1 MLNGSSGE
9 VVRELFEEY
18 SDDVYRYAA
27 WMLRDSQEAED
38 VTQEVFLKV
47 MRSWGSFRGNAS
59 VRTWL
64 WSIVRNTV
72 ADEIRRRGRFRSWLR
87 SVEMD
92 QASSLVGA
100 TETLGLSE
108 MEGDI
113 LELSIPQRQV
123 VLFRIIHGLS
133 TKETATVLG
142 WSDSKV
148 RTTLHRAIKRLRL
161 RMVGEETMEGGYY
174 HE

>member
-1 MLNGSSGE
+1 
-9 VVRELFEEY
+9 
-18 SDDVYRYAA
+18 
-27 WMLRDSQEAED
+27 
-38 VTQEVFLKV
+38 
-47 MRSWGSFRGNAS
+47 
-59 VRTWL
+59 
-64 WSIVRNTV
+64 
-72 ADEIRRRGRFRSWLR
+72 
-87 SVEMD
+87 MD

-161 RMVGEETMEGGYY
+161 RMVGEETMEGGNY